1 MPSISPARGRRP
13 LGLEPEANS
22 GRGGAG
28 DEHGLAAALTAP
40 KPTAAAGGAAAPEAH
55 PALPP
60 TLFTA
65 PAAPGISPNFT
76 TTVRLSNPYFV
87 AAGTTYYTTSLELM
101 YQKDDYG
108 GNGGPFVN
116 DGTLWNRCLADYV
129 GTVIS
134 SQNFNHITNHGL
146 MVSEAPTGQAITIE
160 VRSSF
165 GGLYNDGQIYALST
179 KRGALAMMDWGFGDI
194 INAGVIAAWRSPA
207 VPDGP
212 NDFVY
217 GALTITR
224 FNGGRVTNA
233 ASGQILAEGPWAEAL
248 KLMRGHFVAPGQQ
261 DWSDIVNAGRIEAL
275 STVAGTRPSIGVEF
289 LSLDLERVN
298 ILNGGTIRADIA
310 ILMGEYGPSGALQ
323 ARKLITNLVGG
334 VIDGALSMSR
344 YDEIVLNHGL
354 IDGLVAMADG
364 EDLIVNTGQMTES
377 IDLGGGNDQY
387 LGGTAAAAAVVNGGA
402 GLDLLVGGNATDSLN
417 GGDGNDWIQ
426 GGGGA
431 DTLAG
436 GAGADR
442 FVIVAA
448 GDSTAAAADT
458 INGFESGSDKIDLRA
473 VSPTSIDLSTSAGIT
488 TLTAQTPGGAVV
500 VRIQGAVTLGD
511 ILQGPAG
518 SVLNGTADADVLSAT
533 GTVNELHGG
542 GGRDLLVGSAGNDL
556 LDGGTGADFMSGGAG
571 NDVYIV
577 DDPNIAP
584 DSDADRVMELDGEG
598 VDEIRTYVQ
607 YELPD
612 AVENLTFLGA
622 GGIRVEGNR
631 LDNIMIGNAADN
643 ILAGRDGN
651 DVLIGGGGSD
661 NLAGDLGA
669 DRFVYLAVGDSTA
682 AAFDILYG
690 FESRIDKIDVSALSV
705 TSISWT
711 QQQENT
717 GISLVDY
724 FMVTVATGEGALTIR
739 VTASALAMSDF
750 LVCTAYTGTPEANT
764 MHGIDFSESFEG
776 LAGNDAIYGGGGND
790 RIDGGAG
797 SDWLQGDAGTDR
809 LTGGSGADIFAFL
822 TTGDSV
828 GYAMRSDGNKLTPD
842 TITDFTS
849 GLDRIDLSGID
860 AVAGTAANDAFTF
873 IGTNA
878 FAHHAGELRFEIHDG
893 NALICADVDGD
904 GLADLQIAAIT
915 PTLVVTD
922 FVL

>member
-1 MPSISPARGRRP
+1 MTPISPARGRRP
-13 LGLEPEANS
+13 PALEPEVNT
-22 GRGGAG
+22 GRAG
-28 DEHGLAAALTAP
+28 DEHRLAAALNAP
-40 KPTAAAGGAAAPEAH
+40 KPPAGAAAAT
-55 PALPP
+55 PAGLPP
-60 TLFTA
+60 SLFTP
-65 PAAPGISPNFT
+65 PAAPGTSPNFT
-76 TTVRLSNPYFV
+76 TELRLSNPYSV

-101 YQKDDYG
+101 YYRADPG
-108 GNGGPFVN
+108 SAPFVN
-116 DGTLWNRCLADYV
+116 DGTLWNRCLNDYV

-134 SQNFNHITNHGL
+134 SQNFDHVTNRGRI
-146 MVSEAPTGQAITIE
+146 VSEAPTGQALTIE
-160 VRSSF
+160 VRGSF
-165 GGLYNDGQIYALST
+165 GGLYNTGEIYALST
-179 KRGALAMMDWGFGDI
+179 KRGAFAIMDWGGGDI
-194 INAGVIAAWRSPA
+194 INSGIIAAWRSPA

-217 GALTITR
+217 GALTVTR
-224 FNGGRVTNA
+224 SNGGRIFNLA
-233 ASGQILAEGPWAEAL
+233 AGQILAEGPWAEAI
-248 KLMRGHFVAPGQQ
+248 KMGRGHTVAPGQQ
-261 DWSDIVNAGRIEAL
+261 DWSDIDNGGRIEAL

-298 ILNGGTIRADIA
+298 ILNYGTIRADIA
-310 ILMGEYGPSGALQ
+310 ILMGDYGPTGALQ
-323 ARKLITNLVGG
+323 ARKLITNLGAG

-344 YDEIVLNHGL
+344 CDEIVLNQGL
-354 IDGLVAMADG
+354 IHGLVAMADG
-364 EDLIVNTGQMTES
+364 EDLIVNTGRMDGA

-387 LGGTAAAAAVVNGGA
+387 LGRTAAIAAIVNGGA
-402 GLDLLVGGNATDSLN
+402 GLDLLIGGNAADSLD
-417 GGDGNDWIQ
+417 GGAGNDWIQ

-442 FVIVAA
+442 FVIAAA
-448 GDSTAAAADT
+448 GDSTAAAPDM
-458 INGFESGSDKIDLRA
+458 ISGFESGSDKIDLSA

-488 TLTAQTPGGAVV
+488 TLTAQTAGGAVV
-500 VRIQGAVTLGD
+500 LRIAGAVTLGD
-511 ILQGPAG
+511 ILQGSPG
-518 SVLNGTADADVLSAT
+518 TMLNGTADADVLAAT

-584 DSDADRVMELDGEG
+584 DSDADRVLELDGEG

-631 LDNIMIGNAADN
+631 LDNIMTGNAADN

-651 DVLIGGGGSD
+651 DVLIGGGGKD
-661 NLAGDLGA
+661 NLEGGLGA
-669 DRFVYLAVGDSTA
+669 DRFVYQSVGDSTA
-682 AAFDILYG
+682 ASFDVLYG
-690 FESRIDKIDVSALSV
+690 FESRVDKIDLTALAV

-711 QQQENT
+711 KQQENN

-724 FMVTVATGEGALTIR
+724 FMVTVATGDGALTIR

-750 LVCTAYTGTPEANT
+750 LVNTVYTGTPQADT
-764 MHGIDFSESFEG
+764 LHGIDFGETLDG
-776 LAGNDAIYGGGGND
+776 LAGNDVLYGGGGND
-790 RIDGGAG
+790 RISGGDGN
-797 SDWLQGDAGTDR
+797 DRLQGDAGADR
-809 LTGGSGADIFAFL
+809 LTGGAGADIFVFQAI
-822 TTGDSV
+822 GDSI

-860 AVAGTAANDAFTF
+860 AIAGTAGDDAFTF
-873 IGTNA
+873 IGSAA
-878 FAHHAGELRFEIHDG
+878 FGHHAGELRVEIHDG

-904 GLADLQIAAIT
+904 GLADLQIASLT
-915 PTLVVTD
+915 PTLVATD
-922 FVL
+922 FVF

>member
-1 MPSISPARGRRP
+1 MTSFSLARGRRP
-13 LGLEPEANS
+13 LALEPEANA

-28 DEHGLAAALTAP
+28 DEHLLAAALTAP

-55 PALPP
+55 SALPP
-60 TLFTA
+60 SLFTP
-65 PAAPGISPNFT
+65 PAAPGISPNFNT
-76 TTVRLSNPYFV
+76 TLRLHDPYFV
-87 AAGTTYYTTSLELM
+87 AAGTTHYTTSLELM
-101 YQKDDYG
+101 YQKDNYG
-108 GNGGPFVN
+108 SSYFVN
-116 DGTLWNRCLADYV
+116 DGTLWNRCLNDYV
-129 GTVIS
+129 GMVIS
-134 SQNFNHITNHGL
+134 SQNFEPITNNGL
-146 MVSEAPTGQAITIE
+146 MVSEAPTGQAITIQ

-165 GGLYNDGQIYALST
+165 AGLYNFGQIYALST
-179 KRGALAMMDWGFGDI
+179 KRGALAVMDWGFGDI
-194 INAGVIAAWRSPA
+194 VNAGIIAAWRDPA

-224 FNGGRVTNA
+224 ANGGRVINT
-233 ASGQILAEGPWAEAL
+233 ASGQILAEGPWAQAL
-248 KLMRGHFVAPGQQ
+248 KLSRGHTVAPGWQ
-261 DWSDIVNAGRIEAL
+261 DWSDIDNAGRIEAR

-298 ILNGGTIRADIA
+298 ILNSGTIRADIA
-310 ILMGEYGPSGALQ
+310 ILMGDYGPSGALQ
-323 ARKLITNLVGG
+323 ARKLITNVGGG

-364 EDLIVNTGQMTES
+364 EDLVVNTGRIEGS

-387 LGGTAAAAAVVNGGA
+387 LGRTAAAAAVVNGGA
-402 GLDLLVGGNATDSLN
+402 GQDVLVGGSAADSLD

-442 FVIVAA
+442 FVIAAA

-473 VSPTSIDLSTSAGIT
+473 VSPTSIELSTSGGIT

-500 VRIQGAVTLGD
+500 LRIAGAVTLGD

-518 SVLNGTADADVLSAT
+518 TVLNGIADADALAAT
-533 GTVNELHGG
+533 GTVNELHGD

-556 LDGGTGADFMSGGAG
+556 LDGGTGADVMSGGAG
-571 NDVYIV
+571 DDVYIV

-584 DSDADRVMELDGEG
+584 DQDADRVIELAGEG

-631 LDNIMIGNAADN
+631 LDNVMTGNATNN
-643 ILAGRDGN
+643 ILAGEDGN

-661 NLAGDLGA
+661 NLNGELGA
-669 DRFVYLAVGDSTA
+669 DRFVYLAISDSTA
-682 AAFDILYG
+682 AAFDNLYA
-690 FESRIDKIDVSALSV
+690 FESRIDKIDVSALAV

-711 QQQENT
+711 KQQENT

-724 FMVTVATGEGALTIR
+724 FMVTVATDEGALTFR

-750 LVCTAYTGTPEANT
+750 VVRTVYTGTPEANT
-764 MHGIDFSESFEG
+764 LRGIDFGESFDG
-776 LAGNDAIYGGGGND
+776 MAGNDAIYGGGGDD

-797 SDWLQGDAGTDR
+797 DDRLQGDGGTDR
-809 LTGGSGADIFAFL
+809 LTGGAGADIFAFQAI
-822 TTGDSV
+822 GDSV
-828 GYAMRSDGNKLTPD
+828 GYAMRSDGRKVAPD
-842 TITDFTS
+842 SITDFAS

-873 IGTNA
+873 IGTTA
-878 FAHHAGELRFEIHDG
+878 FSHHAGELRFEIHDG
-893 NALICADVDGD
+893 NALISADVDGD

>member
-1 MPSISPARGRRP
+1 MTSISPARGRRP

-28 DEHGLAAALTAP
+28 DEHRLAAALTAP
-40 KPTAAAGGAAAPEAH
+40 KPPAVAGGAAAAEAH
-55 PALPP
+55 AALPP

-65 PAAPGISPNFT
+65 PAAPGISPNFS
-76 TTVRLSNPYFV
+76 TTVRLEDPYFV
-87 AAGTTYYTTSLELM
+87 AAGTTYYTNSLELM
-101 YQKDDYG
+101 YFKDDYG
-108 GNGGPFVN
+108 GGSPFLN
-116 DGTLWNRCLADYV
+116 NGTLWNRCLADYV

-134 SQNFNHITNHGL
+134 SQNFDPITNYGL
-146 MVSEAPTGQAITIE
+146 IVSEAPTGQAIAIQ
-160 VRSSF
+160 VYSHFS
-165 GGLYNDGQIYALST
+165 GLYNFGEIYGLST
-179 KRGALAMMDWGFGDI
+179 KRGAFAVMDWGFGDI
-194 INAGVIAAWRSPA
+194 VNSGIIATWRGPA

-224 FNGGRVTNA
+224 YNGGRVINT
-233 ASGQILAEGPWAEAL
+233 ASGRILAEGPWAEAV
-248 KLMRGHFVAPGQQ
+248 KLMRGHLVAPGQQ
-261 DWSDIVNAGRIEAL
+261 DWADIDNAGRIEAL

-289 LSLDLERVN
+289 ISLDFERVN
-298 ILNGGTIRADIA
+298 ILNSGTIRADIA
-310 ILMGEYGPSGALQ
+310 ILMGDLGSSGALQ
-323 ARKLITNLVGG
+323 AHKLITNLGSG

-344 YDEIVLNHGL
+344 CDEIVLNYGL

-364 EDLIVNTGQMTES
+364 EDLIVNMGRMPDS

-387 LGGTAAAAAVVNGGA
+387 LGAAAAAAAIVNGGD
-402 GLDLLVGGNATDSLN
+402 GLDLLVGGNAADSLN

-436 GAGADR
+436 GPGADR
-442 FVIVAA
+442 FVIAAA

-488 TLTAQTPGGAVV
+488 TLTAQTAGGAVV
-500 VRIQGAVTLGD
+500 LRIQGAVTLGD

-518 SVLNGTADADVLSAT
+518 TVLNGTADADVLSAT
-533 GTVNELHGG
+533 GTVHELHGG
-542 GGRDLLVGSAGNDL
+542 GGRDLLVGSAGDDL

-598 VDEIRTYVQ
+598 IDEIRTYVQ

-631 LDNIMIGNAADN
+631 LDNIMVGNAADN
-643 ILAGRDGN
+643 ILAGKDGN

-661 NLAGDLGA
+661 NLNGEGGA
-669 DRFVYLAVGDSTA
+669 DRIVYLAVSDSTA
-682 AAFDILYG
+682 AAFDNLYA
-690 FESRIDKIDVSALSV
+690 FESRIDKIDLTALSV

-711 QQQENT
+711 KQQENT

-724 FMVTVATGEGALTIR
+724 FMVTVATDEGALTIR
-739 VTASALAMSDF
+739 VTAPALVMSDF
-750 LVCTAYTGTPEANT
+750 LVRTDYTGTAEANT
-764 MHGIDFSESFEG
+764 LRGLDFSESFDG
-776 LAGNDAIYGGGGND
+776 LAGNDSIYGGGGND
-790 RIDGGAG
+790 RINGGDGN
-797 SDWLQGDAGTDR
+797 DWLQGDAGADR
-809 LTGGSGADIFAFL
+809 LTGGAGADIFAFQAI
-822 TTGDSV
+822 GDSV
-828 GYAMRSDGNKLTPD
+828 GYAMRSDGGKLTPD

-849 GLDRIDLSGID
+849 GLDRIDLSAID

-878 FAHHAGELRFEIHDG
+878 FGHHAGELRFEIHDG
-893 NALICADVDGD
+893 NALISADVDGD

-915 PTLVVTD
+915 PTLVAAD